1 MKCRSSAHLSSRTR
15 LCAAGRR
22 VRALVLMAAVRRG
35 GIGTVSLAGP
45 RVLGRIIAFSFG
57 GQVLAISPGFTITS
71 LCLYLSD
78 VIRILFLSVAGP
90 CGNWELVGD
99 VFIH

>member
-1 MKCRSSAHLSSRTR
+1 
-15 LCAAGRR
+15 
-22 VRALVLMAAVRRG
+22 
-35 GIGTVSLAGP
+35 
-45 RVLGRIIAFSFG
+45 
-57 GQVLAISPGFTITS
+57 VLAISPGFTITS